1 MNGGEGMPKKE
12 EGTAKKLTLKTDPR
26 NARLHPPRNLEAV
39 KRSLD
44 ELGAG
49 RSIVVDR
56 SGLAI
61 GGSAVLEKAVELGL
75 DMEFIH
81 TKGDKLVVVVRDD
94 LATDDPRRKA
104 LALADN
110 QIALLAEW
118 DLPALEEIK
127 FEIKESDFDIDLDVM
142 GFEELDKPIKE
153 PIDPGELID
162 RAGELQKKWKV
173 KRGQVWEIPSK
184 TVPCKVHRVMYGDS
198 TDERDVERLIGEK
211 KIEAV
216 VTDPPYEMAVEDVHK
231 ALSLFANRA
240 VVLTGTKQ
248 AFGLP
253 SAEWRYRLDFV
264 WRHRRPNSV
273 PTRYRPLFYHNNIVM
288 LTKGDV
294 KLGWARPFPGF
305 GSVIEIEGVEYENTV
320 MGHGKSPQLFVE
332 MVRGFEWTVWAD
344 PFAGTAST
352 LLACEQLKRICY
364 CMEREPR
371 WVAVALERADK
382 NEMTPVRHLSM

>member
-56 SGLAI
+56 SGVAI

-94 LATDDPRRKA
+94 LATDDPKRKA

-127 FEIKESDFDIDLDVM
+127 FEIEDIDFAVM
-142 GFEELDKPIKE
+142 GFDENQSGRLLLDDFE
-153 PIDPGELID
+153 QNNQDP
-162 RAGELQKKWKV
+162 KKGAMMKCP
-173 KRGQVWEIPSK
+173 KCGFKWEK
-184 TVPCKVHRVMYGDS
+184 
-198 TDERDVERLIGEK
+198 
-211 KIEAV
+211 
-216 VTDPPYEMAVEDVHK
+216 
-231 ALSLFANRA
+231 
-240 VVLTGTKQ
+240 
-248 AFGLP
+248 
-253 SAEWRYRLDFV
+253 
-264 WRHRRPNSV
+264 
-273 PTRYRPLFYHNNIVM
+273 
-288 LTKGDV
+288 
-294 KLGWARPFPGF
+294 
-305 GSVIEIEGVEYENTV
+305 
-320 MGHGKSPQLFVE
+320 
-332 MVRGFEWTVWAD
+332 
-344 PFAGTAST
+344 
-352 LLACEQLKRICY
+352 
-364 CMEREPR
+364 
-371 WVAVALERADK
+371 
-382 NEMTPVRHLSM
+382 